1 MEQIIESLQFNESK
15 DKEELER
22 KIELLSQEN
31 NVLISYMENLK
42 QYKEVYDNMADQK
55 NEEIDRAQEEY
66 NLCYANLQEAIGRE
80 HESNSELNLLQQR
93 NN

>member
-42 QYKEVYDNMADQK
+42 QYKEVYDNMAD
-55 NEEIDRAQEEY
+55 
-66 NLCYANLQEAIGRE
+66 
-80 HESNSELNLLQQR
+80 
-93 NN
+93 